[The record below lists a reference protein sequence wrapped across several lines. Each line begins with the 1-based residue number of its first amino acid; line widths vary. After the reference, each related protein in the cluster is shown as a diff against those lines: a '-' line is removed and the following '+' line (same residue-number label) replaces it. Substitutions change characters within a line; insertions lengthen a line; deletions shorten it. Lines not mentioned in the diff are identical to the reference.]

1 LFTCGANDVTQ
12 NLQAKDEYQVQRCFQ
27 CLVSPKICNEM
38 KKLILHV
45 KTLISKTEI
54 VSLRET
60 QNVPCSTRNLMHV
73 TKPNVRDD
81 QKYLGLL
88 LSVLKHFVFLYNNG
102 TLRGIKREFPLHAK
116 ILMSQT
122 WNMYMSDK
130 HKIQ

>member
-1 LFTCGANDVTQ
+1 MFTCGANDVTQ

-88 LSVLKHFVFLYNNG
+88 LSVLKHFVFLNEQWRFAWNKERVSFACYNSYV
-102 TLRGIKREFPLHAK
+102 P
-116 ILMSQT
+116 
-122 WNMYMSDK
+122 NMEYVYV
-130 HKIQ
+130 